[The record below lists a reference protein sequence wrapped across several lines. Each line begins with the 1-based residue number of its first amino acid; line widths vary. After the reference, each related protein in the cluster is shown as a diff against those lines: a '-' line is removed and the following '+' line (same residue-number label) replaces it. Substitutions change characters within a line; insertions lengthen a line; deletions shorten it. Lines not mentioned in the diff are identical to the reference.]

1 LFLTEEIGEMELI
14 ILIGLQASG
23 KSTLYR
29 TRFADSHELISK
41 DMLRSSKNK
50 NKNQKQLERIE
61 KALQERC
68 SVVVDNTN
76 ITVQDRLPLI
86 EVGRRYNATITGYYF
101 QPHILSSRTRNKQRE
116 GKAQVPEKAIFIT
129 AHKLEPPSYAE
140 GFDRLYYVRIAKDS
154 TSENPE
160 WKIEKIPKNEDRG
173 SRWVN

>member
-1 LFLTEEIGEMELI
+1 MELI

-41 DMLRSSKNK
+41 DLLKSSKNQ
-50 NKNQKQLERIE
+50 NKKQKQLERVE
-61 KALQERC
+61 KAFQEQR

-76 ITVQDRLPLI
+76 VTVQDRLALI
-86 EVGRRYNATITGYYF
+86 DIGRSYGATITGYYF

-129 AHKLEPPSYAE
+129 AHRLEPPSYAE
-140 GFDRLYYVRIAKDS
+140 GFDTLYYVHIEKDS
-154 TSENPE
+154 SSENPVWE
-160 WKIEKIPKNEDRG
+160 IEKITNTGIEDYYG
-173 SRWVN
+173 